1 MREVSSIA
9 FNQLFAADGLPRP
22 AVSFDLSIASVVMA
36 KSSRGPGSYKA
47 DCLPQV
53 LTGRVKDA
61 GSHRV
66 CALSS
71 R

>member
-36 KSSRGPGSYKA
+36 KSSRGPGSY
-47 DCLPQV
+47 
-53 LTGRVKDA
+53 
-61 GSHRV
+61 
-66 CALSS
+66 
-71 R
+71 